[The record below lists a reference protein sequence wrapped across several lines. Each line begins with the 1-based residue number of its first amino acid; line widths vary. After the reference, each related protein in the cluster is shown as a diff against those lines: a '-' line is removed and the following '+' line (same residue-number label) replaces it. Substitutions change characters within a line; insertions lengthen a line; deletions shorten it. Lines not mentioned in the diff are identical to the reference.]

1 MAIIGQDLEKAKQY
15 LEGGALVAIPTETV
29 YGLAANALEP
39 LAVAR
44 IFEVKNRPS
53 FDPLI
58 VHVASLDRAREF
70 VKEIPDQAHCLVNQ
84 LWPGPLTILLNK
96 TEKIPDIVTS
106 GLDRVG
112 IRCPDHPLTRTLLEQ
127 LSFPLAAPSANP
139 FGYVSPTTAQHVQ
152 DQLGDKIP
160 YILDGGA
167 CTVGIE
173 STVIG
178 WENSRPVIYRMG
190 GISVEQIESV
200 IGKVSV
206 QTHSSSNP
214 QAPGQLQSHYAPRK
228 KFLLGDLEKLAKSN
242 AGRQVGIL
250 SFSKNFS
257 GIPKENQL
265 VLSPSS
271 SLTEAAHNLF
281 SMLRQFDQMSIEVV
295 LAEEVPNEGLGRAI
309 NDRLRR
315 AAAQV

>member
-15 LEGGALVAIPTETV
+15 LESGSLVAIPTETV

-44 IFEVKNRPS
+44 IFEAKNRPS

-70 VKEIPDQAHCLVNQ
+70 VKEIPDQAQRLVNQ

-152 DQLGDKIP
+152 DQLGNKIP

-242 AGRQVGIL
+242 TGKQVGIL
-250 SFSKNFS
+250 AFSKYIS

-281 SMLRQFDQMSIEVV
+281 SMLRRLDQMNIEVV